1 MWPILPASESSA
13 PCRKFAI
20 RERSCHQ
27 ARQANVAPGTF
38 FRAFLRTRC
47 LNQGFRERTF
57 SSQSRTTNAARP
69 SSSSPNTG
77 SSRLE
82 PISKLVRRYSCAT
95 PGKISCTR
103 SRYHL
108 PFCANKTTS
117 PTATSRS
124 RTLCKTNSSPGR
136 SRVTCFLRALQT
148 EWCPLRAAS
157 LPPVRTVHLQKCTL
171 FSASIP
177 RKSNRPTNLYFPL
190 KN

>member
-77 SSRLE
+77 SSREE

-124 RTLCKTNSSPGR
+124 RTLCKTNSSPGKIAGNMLSPCASNRMVPASR
-136 SRVTCFLRALQT
+136 SI
-148 EWCPLRAAS
+148 S
-157 LPPVRTVHLQKCTL
+157 
-171 FSASIP
+171 SASANGTP
-177 RKSNRPTNLYFPL
+177 SKMHSFFSKHPPEV
-190 KN
+190 